1 VTQLLK
7 EHVAVF
13 CEFLNFAFPVLP
25 GHSCSVSGSPDA
37 QTRRSG
43 FSPPEPESESVV
55 ATLSPGQRP
64 PLLELSCSSTPT
76 DPEWY
81 RRYRFSKPSA
91 PLLPALRYSH
101 SKSEHP
107 LSNRP
112 RMLRRPR
119 TCSLLQ
125 SPTGPNHHRTSR
137 WSLSWGLVPFS
148 ACSSGSPVHSGLP
161 HPTPSDS
168 RVSHPLAGF
177 LLPKPPGLVSC
188 R

>member
-1 VTQLLK
+1 MTSSQG
-7 EHVAVF
+7 
-13 CEFLNFAFPVLP
+13 C
-25 GHSCSVSGSPDA
+25 
-37 QTRRSG
+37 
-43 FSPPEPESESVV
+43 SPPEPEPESVV
-55 ATLSPGQRP
+55 AVLSPEQRL
-64 PLLELSCSSTPT
+64 PLVELNCPSALT

-81 RRYRFSKPSA
+81 HRYRFGEPST
-91 PLLPALRYSH
+91 PFLPVLRYSH

-107 LSNRP
+107 LSNRL
-112 RMLRRPR
+112 RMFQRPR

-125 SPTGPNHHRTSR
+125 SPTGPDHHRTSR